1 MCAAR
6 SVISSMVSVRIAAR
20 SASSD
25 GTRRYSILGANPD
38 RGWAGRA
45 HIPAIAAS
53 PDFSLAAV
61 ATTRT
66 SSAEEA
72 RARFGARHAF
82 TDARS
87 LAEHPDVDL
96 VVVTVK
102 VPAHVELVTAA
113 LEAGKHVYCEWPLA
127 TTVAEAAAL
136 AAAGERGGVHTA
148 VGLQARLSPTVR
160 QAREMIAE
168 GRIGTVQSATVYS
181 SRSKGNAREVPGWT
195 AYTYDRRTGA
205 GLVEVLGGHTLD
217 LVQHL
222 LGPIRELTA
231 RTAIRNGSHRVA
243 ETGEPIAVTAPDH
256 FVAHAE
262 LDDGAVVSVHLH
274 DGEAAMPRT
283 RIEIAG
289 TEGNLALTSAP
300 ETDPWAAQLQIGQLD
315 LHSARAESPEW
326 TVVPVNEV
334 SELPVQAANVGRVYE
349 QLAKD
354 LRDGTHT
361 VPDFGVA
368 RRLHELLST
377 V

>member
-1 MCAAR
+1 MTKPIG
-6 SVISSMVSVRIAAR
+6 V
-20 SASSD
+20 
-25 GTRRYSILGANPD
+25 GILGANPD
-38 RGWAGRA
+38 RGWAARA

-53 PDFSLAAV
+53 PSFSLAAV

-127 TTVAEAAAL
+127 TTADEAAAL
-136 AAAGERGGVHTA
+136 AAAGERAGVHTA
-148 VGLQARLSPTVR
+148 VGLQARFSPTVR
-160 QAREMIAE
+160 RAREMVGE
-168 GRIGTVQSATVYS
+168 IGEVQSATVYS
-181 SRSKGNAREVPGWT
+181 SRSKGNTRDVPGWT
-195 AYTYDRRTGA
+195 AYTYDRGSGA
-205 GLVEVLGGHTLD
+205 GLVEVLGGHTLG
-217 LVQHL
+217 LVQYL

-243 ETGEPIAVTAPDH
+243 ETGEPIDVTAPDH
-256 FVAHAE
+256 FLAHAE
-262 LDDGAVVSVHLH
+262 LDGGAVVSVHLH
-274 DGEAAMPRT
+274 DGEATMPRT

-300 ETDPWAAQLQIGQLD
+300 ETDPWAAQLQIGGLE
-315 LHSARAESPEW
+315 LRLFRPGSPEW
-326 TVVPVNEV
+326 TVVPVRDP
-334 SELPVQAANVGRVYE
+334 SELPVQAANVGRVYDH
-349 QLAKD
+349 LAAD

-361 VPDFGVA
+361 VPDFATA

>member
-1 MCAAR
+1 MTKPIG
-6 SVISSMVSVRIAAR
+6 V
-20 SASSD
+20 
-25 GTRRYSILGANPD
+25 GILGANPD
-38 RGWAGRA
+38 RGWAARA

-53 PDFSLAAV
+53 PRFWLAAV

-82 TDARS
+82 TAARS

-113 LEAGKHVYCEWPLA
+113 LEAGKHVYCEWPLS
-127 TTVAEAAAL
+127 TTADEAAAL
-136 AAAGERGGVHTA
+136 AAAGERAGVRTA
-148 VGLQARLSPTVR
+148 VGLQARFSLAVR
-160 QAREMIAE
+160 RAREMLGE
-168 GRIGTVQSATVYS
+168 VGEVLSATVYS
-181 SRSKGNAREVPGWT
+181 SRGKGNTRDVPGWT
-195 AYTYDRRTGA
+195 AYTYDRRSGA

-217 LVQHL
+217 LVQYL

-243 ETGEPIAVTAPDH
+243 ETGEPIDVTTPDH
-256 FVAHAE
+256 FLAHAE
-262 LDDGAVVSVHLH
+262 LDGGAVVSVHLH

-289 TEGNLALTSAP
+289 TEGSLALTSAP
-300 ETDPWAAQLQIGQLD
+300 EADPWAAQLQIAGLE
-315 LHSARAESPEW
+315 LRLSRPGSPEW
-326 TVVPVNEV
+326 TVVPVRDP
-334 SELPVQAANVGRVYE
+334 SELPVQAANVGRVCDH
-349 QLAKD
+349 LAAD

-361 VPDFGVA
+361 VPDFATA